1 MTKKQQFIS
10 DLHFPLWL
18 LKDFLWMAD
27 LPIFSLILAIPAILV
42 SFWLCMM
49 TAGKSLS
56 ENKMILF
63 WLLANTSWMISE
75 KFDLNTLWMAY
86 IFFSVG
92 IIEIILYIKRYL
104 IQSNGI
110 HQ

>member
-18 LKDFLWMAD
+18 LKDFMWMAD
-27 LPIFSLILAIPAILV
+27 LPIISLILAVPAILV
-42 SFWLCMM
+42 SLWLCMM

-63 WLLANTSWMISE
+63 WLLANTNWMVSE
-75 KFDLNTLWMAY
+75 KFEVPTIWLAY
-86 IFFSVG
+86 IFFG
-92 IIEIILYIKRYL
+92 LGLIEIIVYIRRYL
-104 IQSNGI
+104 NITNGEY
-110 HQ
+110 

>member
-18 LKDFLWMAD
+18 LKDFFWMVN
-27 LPIFSLILAIPAILV
+27 LPIISLILAIPAILI
-42 SFWLCMM
+42 SLWLCMM
-49 TAGKSLS
+49 TAGKSLG

-75 KFDLNTLWMAY
+75 KFHFNIMWMAY
-86 IFFSVG
+86 VFFG
-92 IIEIILYIKRYL
+92 IGILEVLIYTKRYL
-104 IQSNGI
+104 ILSDGNR
-110 HQ
+110 